1 MVFIAV
7 SEHSYH
13 NDQKLYEGEYCCNL
27 FKLNAWKNI
36 LKTPAINFN
45 FEIQFIHKEGLGRI
59 ERQDSIFLKDKNV
72 SI

>member
-7 SEHSYH
+7 SENSYH

-27 FKLNAWKNI
+27 FKLKAQKNI
-36 LKTPAINFN
+36 LKTPAIHFN

-72 SI
+72 YI